1 MGENKQEEGIDKS
14 NIRFYK
20 AFESLSLERMEEVWK
35 HSDNVVCVH
44 PGWDLFTGW
53 MSIYESWATIFRET
67 ERIQFHITNTKIRA
81 LENMAIV
88 ICLENITTI
97 VNENK
102 IRMGVVATNIFECQ
116 PTQKESGWLMI
127 HHHGSAMSNYMLP
140 NTTNHD
146 N

>member
-1 MGENKQEEGIDKS
+1 LGENKQEEGIDKS

-127 HHHGSAMSNYMLP
+127 HHHSSVMSNYMLP